1 MYKDIL
7 KESIISKIRKI
18 LDIPVRDNIL
28 HEDNKNDKQF
38 SFPKLL
44 IKNII
49 SENEIEVIDF
59 KSYDEMGL
67 EIIPSLKNTIGLYL
81 CIDDNKFLI
90 IDNVDGTIVLENKI
104 PNTMIEYVDVCEIL
118 SDDTCEK
125 TEVNDYVYV
134 SSISN
139 FGRRLNYKLSETY
152 RRFEIGIFCYNDP
165 NESKC
170 NYYMEKLRD
179 EFSFDFKLV
188 ESNEL
193 AYIFNPIK
201 FDIVENGR
209 LNRVI
214 YGSIMIKTYK

>member
-7 KESIISKIRKI
+7 KENIISKIRKI
-18 LDIPVRDNIL
+18 LDIPVIDNIL

-44 IKNII
+44 IKKII
-49 SENEIEVIDF
+49 SETEIEVIDF

-67 EIIPSLKNTIGLYL
+67 DIIPSLKNIVGLYL
-81 CIDDNKFLI
+81 CIDEELFLI
-90 IDNVDGTIVLENKI
+90 TDYIDGTIILEKEI
-104 PNTMIEYVDVCEIL
+104 PNTIVEYVDVCEIVANK
-118 SDDTCEK
+118 TCEK
-125 TEVNDYVYV
+125 NEVNDYMYV

-139 FGRRLNYKLSETY
+139 FGRRLNYKLTETY

-179 EFSFDFKLV
+179 EFSSDFKLV

>member
-28 HEDNKNDKQF
+28 HEDSKNDKQF

-67 EIIPSLKNTIGLYL
+67 ETIPSLKNTIGLYL
-81 CIDDNKFLI
+81 CIDDNRFLI
-90 IDNVDGTIVLENKI
+90 TDYVDGIIVLENEI
-104 PNTMIEYVDVCEIL
+104 SNTIVEYVDVCEIV
-118 SDDTCEK
+118 SENACEK
-125 TEVNDYVYV
+125 TEINDYVYV

-139 FGRRLNYKLSETY
+139 FGRRLNYKLTETY

-179 EFSFDFKLV
+179 EFSFDFKLI